1 MRNCIMLTTINYTIL
16 GIFLIV
22 IILFLIFII
31 RRNNKDRKLFERD
44 LNRSEMEPDQH
55 TDEEH
60 I

>member
-1 MRNCIMLTTINYTIL
+1 MLSTINYTIL
-16 GIFLIV
+16 GIFLIP

-31 RRNNKDRKLFERD
+31 RRNNKDRKSFERD